1 MRTITV
7 LANIAWFALTVLFTV
22 FFLAM
27 GIFLVIFPI
36 MNFSIDTVLNENK
49 FLSMVVGIFM
59 IVIFFKYLIV
69 MWLRTRQEECIA
81 FDNPDGEV
89 IIAVHAVEESV
100 RNLVESFSE
109 IRGVTPHVIAINDGV
124 DVELKVTLWDDTNVH
139 SISEKVQSATK
150 SHIQSFFGLANV
162 NTIKVFITGTA
173 RRVTNA
179 QAKMDFDDSQTSEE
193 DAESGSSIK

>member
-7 LANIAWFALTVLFTV
+7 LANIAWFGLTVLFTV

-36 MNFSIDTVLNENK
+36 MDFSIDTVLNENK
-49 FLSMVVGIFM
+49 FLSMVVGVFM
-59 IVIFFKYLIV
+59 IVMFIKYLIV

-100 RNLVESFSE
+100 KNLVESFSE
-109 IRGVTPHVIAINDGV
+109 IRGVTPNVIAVNDGV

-193 DAESGSSIK
+193 DAGGGSSIK

>member
-7 LANIAWFALTVLFTV
+7 LANIAWFGLTVLFTV

-36 MNFSIDTVLNENK
+36 MDFSIDTVLNENK
-49 FLSMVVGIFM
+49 FLSMVVGVFM
-59 IVIFFKYLIV
+59 IVMFIKYLIV

-100 RNLVESFSE
+100 KNLVESFSE
-109 IRGVTPHVIAINDGV
+109 IRGVTPNVIAVNDGV

-139 SISEKVQSATK
+139 SISERVQSATK

-193 DAESGSSIK
+193 DAGGGSSIK